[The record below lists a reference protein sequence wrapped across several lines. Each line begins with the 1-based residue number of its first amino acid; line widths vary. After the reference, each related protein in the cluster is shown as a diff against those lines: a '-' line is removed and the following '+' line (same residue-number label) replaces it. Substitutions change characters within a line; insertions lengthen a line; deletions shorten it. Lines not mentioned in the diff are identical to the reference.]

1 MKSYIRTVLLVAA
14 LVAAASCAKPLS
26 SVPTHRTVV
35 EGERVTLSFSALDGL
50 RTTKLTGVSE
60 ANETNIARWAVFA
73 FEDATGLVSYG
84 TSSSSASINMTLIAE
99 HDYTIYAVVNYP
111 TSGIGALDPSAIS
124 TAADLTNKVSYLT
137 DNTYNRLLMFGST
150 TLTPAR
156 LDYDPEDAPGSYTPE
171 SVTINVQ
178 RMVSRIDVVKVA
190 VDFSAKPHLAAKT
203 FTLKGL
209 YLTNVYR
216 TARYGSDYAFSE
228 LSATRTAWYNT
239 GGWHRGES
247 ADAGIDALASNT
259 GINVVIDGSTP
270 YNVKNS
276 FYAYPNATPIGS
288 DMHAMGSW
296 YRRCTRIIIEAD
308 MDGTVMYYQ
317 VNVPSMERNHIYSVS
332 NIVIKGLGS
341 KDPEV
346 IDYYE
351 DGESVSYS
359 IETSDWD
366 GDYSVTEES

>member
-1 MKSYIRTVLLVAA
+1 
-14 LVAAASCAKPLS
+14 
-26 SVPTHRTVV
+26 
-35 EGERVTLSFSALDGL
+35 
-50 RTTKLTGVSE
+50 
-60 ANETNIARWAVFA
+60 
-73 FEDATGLVSYG
+73 
-84 TSSSSASINMTLIAE
+84 
-99 HDYTIYAVVNYP
+99 
-111 TSGIGALDPSAIS
+111 
-124 TAADLTNKVSYLT
+124 
-137 DNTYNRLLMFGST
+137 MFGST

-203 FTLKGL
+203 FTLRGL

-346 IDYYE
+346 VDYYE

-366 GDYSVTEES
+366 GEYSVTEESYSIQKPNISMKFNSIISTLALGTVFLFSCQKETDYDLPEPPVPGERLEFSIEEEDPETVETKSILTDASIETKRTGVTVGVYVKCQGAGNGAWGKLDDATLNSLQ